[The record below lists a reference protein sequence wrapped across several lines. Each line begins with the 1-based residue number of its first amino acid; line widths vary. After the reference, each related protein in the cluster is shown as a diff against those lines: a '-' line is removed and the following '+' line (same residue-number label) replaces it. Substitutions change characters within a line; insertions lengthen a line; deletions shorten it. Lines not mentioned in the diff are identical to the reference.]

1 MTTDLTLA
9 AYAVALT
16 WLMVMS
22 GAVIKSRGWS
32 FAGFKVAVGNRE
44 SLEAA
49 TGVAGRADRAAKNMV
64 ENLPLFLG
72 LVMVAHLGGRGGDRV
87 VLGAHVWFWARVVY
101 WPVYLIGI
109 PYLRTLIWYV
119 SIAGLAVIFTAL
131 V

>member
-22 GAVIKSRGWS
+22 AAMIKSRTWS
-32 FAGFKVAVGNRE
+32 FAGLKVAVGNRE
-44 SLEAA
+44 ALDAP
-49 TGVAGRADRAAKNMV
+49 TGVAGRADRAGKNMV

-72 LVMVAHLGGRGGDRV
+72 LVMVAHLGGRDGDRV
-87 VLGAHVWFWARVVY
+87 VLGAHVWFWARVAY
-101 WPVYLIGI
+101 WPVYLVGI
-109 PYLRTLIWYV
+109 PYVRTLIWNV
-119 SIAGLAVIFTAL
+119 SIVGLAIIFTAL